1 MPFFI
6 VHQPV
11 ILAIAF
17 FVVRW
22 DAGIAVKWG
31 VIVLGSFALSAAV
44 ATTLVRLPIISMM
57 FGVKRGTR
65 SVTPRTNSSASP
77 VHR

>member
-22 DAGIAVKWG
+22 DAGILPKWAAIALGAFVVSALLAVG
-31 VIVLGSFALSAAV
+31 IA
-44 ATTLVRLPIISMM
+44 RLPLISTM
-57 FGVKRGTR
+57 FGVKPAIRSSQR
-65 SVTPRTNSSASP
+65 SVRTAGA
-77 VHR
+77 